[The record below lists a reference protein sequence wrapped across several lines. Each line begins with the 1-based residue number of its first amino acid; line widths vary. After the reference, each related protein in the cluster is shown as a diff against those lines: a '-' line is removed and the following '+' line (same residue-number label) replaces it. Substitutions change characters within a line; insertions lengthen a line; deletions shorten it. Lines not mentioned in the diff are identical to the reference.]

1 MILLDTQTLFWF
13 LKGDRKLGPL
23 TKNVLSESRDL
34 HFSTLSILEF
44 ETKALDRGDLK
55 QRVLRPAA
63 IAAGIFELQPKGEE
77 FERTADFPQLH
88 RHDPIDR
95 ALIMQASWHNAD
107 FYTSDKKL
115 LSLGLAWVK
124 DSQE

>member
-13 LKGDRKLGPL
+13 LRGDKKLGL
-23 TKNVLSESRDL
+23 RTRKILSEGSEIG
-34 HFSTLSILEF
+34 FSSLSILEF
-44 ETKALDRGDLK
+44 EAKLFDRAERDQRKLYGTALEAGLTELK
-55 QRVLRPAA
+55 VTGA
-63 IAAGIFELQPKGEE
+63 ELEC
-77 FERTADFPQLH
+77 ASDFPQLR

-95 ALIMQASWHNAD
+95 ALVMQASWHNAD
-107 FYTSDKKL
+107 LYTSDKKL